1 MLSKVLSPERKG
13 GVPIE
18 SEALSEQPP
27 LITDARD
34 FGGRNADQPSFA
46 ALLGTLYVAAVLVN
60 FLWEVPQMALYEWWG
75 ASWSVGLLVCFQA
88 ALGDGLLVL
97 ALYGLGY
104 AFFRR
109 REWILQP
116 GVAGYSL
123 LVLAGMVIAVAIEMQ
138 ALAWGRWA
146 YNARMPIIPGIGV
159 GLIPVVQ
166 MMMLPLLAAHLT
178 RWRLVRTLS
187 VAE

>member
-1 MLSKVLSPERKG
+1 MP
-13 GVPIE
+13 
-18 SEALSEQPP
+18 QPP
-27 LITDARD
+27 LAT
-34 FGGRNADQPSFA
+34 
-46 ALLGTLYVAAVLVN
+46 LLGTLYGIAVAVN
-60 FLWEVPQMALYEWWG
+60 FLWEVPQMALYEWWD
-75 ASWSVGLLVCFQA
+75 ASWAIGLLICFQA

-97 ALYGLGY
+97 ALYGVGY

-116 GVAGYSL
+116 SVAGYSL
-123 LVLAGMVIAVAIEMQ
+123 LVLAGMVIAVALEMQ

-166 MMMLPLLAAHLT
+166 MMILPPLVFYLT
-178 RWRLVRTLS
+178 RWRLLRTRS
-187 VAE
+187 VVA

>member
-1 MLSKVLSPERKG
+1 
-13 GVPIE
+13 
-18 SEALSEQPP
+18 
-27 LITDARD
+27 
-34 FGGRNADQPSFA
+34 
-46 ALLGTLYVAAVLVN
+46 
-60 FLWEVPQMALYEWWG
+60 MAFYEWWG
-75 ASWSVGLLVCFQA
+75 ASWVTGLLICLQA

-116 GVAGYSL
+116 GVAGYTL
-123 LVLAGMVIAVAIEMQ
+123 LVLAGMVIAVAIEMH

-178 RWRLVRTLS
+178 RWRLVRTRLAS
-187 VAE
+187 GSGRGFRL